1 MNKVILL
8 FLLTLLSLPQTLY
21 SQSGKT
27 TLSGYVKEKGSGEL
41 LPGVNIFIPGL
52 NKGTVTNNYGFYSIT
67 IPNDFK
73 KINYS
78 FVGYQTVS
86 VNADTLTS
94 KVINILLTP
103 SAQIKEVVV
112 TGEAP
117 NRVSNNTR
125 TDYISVPVAQIKEIP
140 ALLGEKDVFK
150 TLQLLPGVKK
160 GQEGTSG
167 IYVRGGG
174 PDQNLIILD
183 DATVYN
189 VNHLFGFFSI
199 FNGDAIKSVELTKG
213 GFPSRYGGRLS
224 SVVEMTMKDG
234 NKEKTS
240 GEAGIGLISSRFTL
254 EGPIKKNVSSYL
266 ISARR
271 TYIDVLM
278 RPLINADD
286 RPIMYFYDL
295 NAKLN
300 YDFGNNDKIYLS
312 GYFGRDK
319 FGATSDYSDSKWSSA
334 MYWQNA
340 TGTLRWNHLFSNR
353 LFANTSMIFSN
364 YTLGI
369 FEKDSYLE
377 DGKWQKYSLNY
388 NSGIRDFSLKHDLD
402 FHPTAGYL
410 IKTGFISTYHRFT
423 PNALVEKDSE
433 SPQSNIDQSKHY
445 NSLES
450 AVYLENHLTVNNSF
464 QINGGA
470 RFTHFTADKK
480 NYYRIEPRLSLNYQF
495 FENTSAKASYADMN
509 QYVHLLSNTG
519 IGLPTD
525 LWVPSTGRIAP
536 QHSRQVSVGLAHDLT
551 KQNLTFT
558 LEAYYKKMDNI
569 IGYKPGASFL
579 LIDDAESAKDFDWQD
594 NTISGQGKSY
604 GIEMML
610 QRKTGQ
616 LSGWIGYTLSWARQQ
631 YDELNNGN
639 WFWAKYDRRHDISVV
654 GIYELSKRVTLSGTW
669 VYGTGNAFTMPTG
682 EYDTKINNLP
692 NPYEFNNNYYSTV
705 SDHGEYNGSRM
716 GAYHRLDLCVSF
728 RKQKKHYQRT
738 WEFGVYNAY
747 SHKNPFFY
755 MLEENDKGITKLY
768 QYSLFPMIPS
778 VSYNIKF

>member
-1 MNKVILL
+1 MRKFIYLIFVLL
-8 FLLTLLSLPQTLY
+8 FLSPFSLFAQKERITI
-21 SQSGKT
+21 
-27 TLSGYVKEKGSGEL
+27 SGYIREKGSGEL

-67 IPNDFK
+67 IPEGYK

-78 FVGYQTVS
+78 FVGYQTV
-86 VNADTLTS
+86 NINTDTIRNR
-94 KVINILLTP
+94 VINVELSSG
-103 SAQIKEVVV
+103 SALREVEVVG
-112 TGEAP
+112 TASDK
-117 NRVSNNTR
+117 VSNNTR
-125 TDYISVPVAQIKEIP
+125 TDYISVPVNQIKEIP

-174 PDQNLIILD
+174 PDQNLVILD

-213 GFPSRYGGRLS
+213 GFPSRFGGRLS

-271 TYIDVLM
+271 TYIDALI
-278 RPLINADD
+278 RPMLTSEE
-286 RPIMYFYDL
+286 RPVMYFYDL
-295 NAKLN
+295 NAKVN
-300 YDFGNNDKIYLS
+300 YDFGYNNKLYLS

-319 FGATSDYSDSKWSSA
+319 FGANDNYDDSKWSSGI
-334 MYWQNA
+334 YWQNA
-340 TGTLRWNHLFSNR
+340 TGTMRWNHLFSNK
-353 LFANTSMIFSN
+353 LFANTSFIFSN
-364 YTLGI
+364 YVLSI
-369 FEKDSYLE
+369 YEKDSYKQ
-377 DGKWQKYSLNY
+377 DNVWQNYSLKY
-388 NSGIRDFSLKHDLD
+388 NSGIRDLSLKYDMD

-410 IKTGFISTYHRFT
+410 IKMGAISTQHQFK
-423 PNALVEKDSE
+423 PSALVVKDSE
-433 SPQSNIDQSKHY
+433 SPLSNTNNKKLY

-450 AVYLENHLTVNNSF
+450 AVYMENHLTIQNLF

-470 RFTHFTADKK
+470 RFTHFIADHK
-480 NYYRIEPRLSLNYQF
+480 NYFRFEPRLSLNYQF
-495 FENTSAKASYADMN
+495 LKNTSAKASYADMN

-536 QHSRQVSVGLAHDLT
+536 QHSRQISAGVAHDMV
-551 KQNLTFT
+551 KQKLTFT
-558 LEAYYKKMDNI
+558 VEGYYKTMQNI
-569 IGYKPGASFL
+569 IGYKPGANFL
-579 LIDDAESAKDFDWQD
+579 LLDDPESSKDFDWQD
-594 NTISGQGKSY
+594 NTITGQGKAY

-610 QRKTGQ
+610 QRKTGR
-616 LSGWIGYTLSWARQQ
+616 LSGWIGYTLSWAKQQ
-631 YDELNNGN
+631 FDGLNNGN
-639 WFWAKYDRRHDISVV
+639 WFWAKHDRRHDISVV

-669 VYGTGNAFTMPTG
+669 VYSSGNAYTMPVG
-682 EYDTKINNLP
+682 EYYPKSNNMLRSSL
-692 NPYEFNNNYYSTV
+692 FSSSYYSTTT
-705 SDHGEYNGSRM
+705 DYGKYNNARM
-716 GAYHRLDLCVSF
+716 GAYHRLDLSISF
-728 RKQKKHYQRT
+728 RKQKKHYLRT
-738 WEFGVYNAY
+738 WELGLYNAY
-747 SHKNPFFY
+747 SHQNPFFY
-755 MLEENDKGITKLY
+755 VLEEDKGVNKLY
-768 QYSLFPMIPS
+768 QYSLFPAIPS
-778 VSYNIKF
+778 ISYNIKF